1 MSKRAS
7 PVAIGAFVVGALA
20 LVVIGLVVFGSV
32 HLFHRPLRVVM
43 YFDGSVNGLTV
54 GAPVSYRG
62 VKLGTVTAIRVE
74 VGTTRIAVFADLDP
88 SSLAPH
94 PGRRDPAVELE
105 KAVRSGLRAQLGL
118 QSIVTGQLFVS
129 LVILPDSP
137 PITMG
142 LERAVLEIPTVPTL
156 LQQFVDRFEKVVNSV
171 QNLPWDQ
178 LFHAGLE
185 TLEGAR
191 DLARSPELARTL
203 SVAHAALGDFQK
215 MTRTLERE
223 MGPLLASLKDTSD
236 SSRGVVKDV
245 GQDLQQVL
253 SDTRPLLSSLTST
266 SDTARGSVQDVAQG
280 IRKTLGDLGPLVTR
294 LEGAAD
300 AARTALERSQTVLD
314 DAGTALNPDWGLGSQ
329 LSQTLR
335 ELTEAARSFRALTNY
350 LEQHPDAV
358 LFGRGRPGG
367 R

>member
-1 MSKRAS
+1 
-7 PVAIGAFVVGALA
+7 V
-20 LVVIGLVVFGSV
+20 GLV
-32 HLFHRPLRVVM
+32 
-43 YFDGSVNGLTV
+43 
-54 GAPVSYRG
+54 
-62 VKLGTVTAIRVE
+62 
-74 VGTTRIAVFADLDP
+74 
-88 SSLAPH
+88 
-94 PGRRDPAVELE
+94 LE
-105 KAVRSGLRAQLGL
+105 
-118 QSIVTGQLFVS
+118 
-129 LVILPDSP
+129 
-137 PITMG
+137 
-142 LERAVLEIPTVPTL
+142 VLEIPTVPTL
-156 LQQFVDRFEKVVNSV
+156 LQQFVDRFEKVLSSV
-171 QNLPWDQ
+171 QDLPWEQ
-178 LFHAGLE
+178 LFRTGLE

-203 SVAHAALGDFQK
+203 RTADAALGDFQK

-236 SSRGVVKDV
+236 SSRGVVKDL

-280 IRKTLGDLGPLVTR
+280 IQKTLGDLGPLVTR

-300 AARTALERSQTVLD
+300 AARAALESSQTVLH
-314 DAGTALNPDWGLGSQ
+314 DAGTALNPDWGLGYQ

-335 ELTEAARSFRALTNY
+335 ELTEAGSFRALTNY

-358 LFGRGRPGG
+358 LFGRGRPGE